1 MIKVEEMIVL
11 RSVRQVLGC
20 SFVKREVLILHFLR
34 KEPCWGTFVAHCLNP
49 FLVIL
54 ISVDVYGYILTLTT
68 GVLVLE
74 EKYPILATKMG
85 SQIDKALFCSPT
97 SASQSLDHEKKNQS
111 SSTI

>member
-20 SFVKREVLILHFLR
+20 SFVKREVLILHFLHFLR

-68 GVLVLE
+68 GVLVWE
-74 EKYPILATKMG
+74 EKYPILGQNGLT
-85 SQIDKALFCSPT
+85 
-97 SASQSLDHEKKNQS
+97 N
-111 SSTI
+111 